1 MPHPAGVPVEI
12 SKMTIK
18 LFLLAG
24 YWLDIFDRG
33 GKGQIQSNAVRI
45 TEQQWIQMKDAL
57 GL

>member
-33 GKGQIQSNAVRI
+33 GKG
-45 TEQQWIQMKDAL
+45 
-57 GL
+57 